1 MAGVPC
7 ARALPGAPR
16 VAQIAKAAIEVVPIV
31 ESWCVFMSRGRRKGP
46 RYIMLQRV
54 AITVGTTS
62 PHLLTV
68 AWHLKLPDFRL
79 EDQPT
84 MSPASTKGTEVAA
97 LPVLLPPIDRQ
108 VHLFGHRVAP
118 CCIGS
123 LRGCLVRVGNLNA
136 PGACALTR

>member
-1 MAGVPC
+1 
-7 ARALPGAPR
+7 
-16 VAQIAKAAIEVVPIV
+16 
-31 ESWCVFMSRGRRKGP
+31 
-46 RYIMLQRV
+46 MLQRV

-108 VHLFGHRVAP
+108 VHLFRPSGCAVLHRQPSRLP
-118 CCIGS
+118 C
-123 LRGCLVRVGNLNA
+123 
-136 PGACALTR
+136 